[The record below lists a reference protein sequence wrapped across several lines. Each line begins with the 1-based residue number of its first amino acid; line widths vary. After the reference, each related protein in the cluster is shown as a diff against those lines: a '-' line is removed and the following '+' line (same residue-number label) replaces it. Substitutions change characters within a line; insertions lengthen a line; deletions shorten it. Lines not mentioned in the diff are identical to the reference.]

1 MLYGFYSQFI
11 KDGTASSA
19 RFSFYSH
26 NGTHLP
32 SWKEA
37 QTSPHGETT
46 RRGCVRA
53 FETGAAS
60 NTWEG
65 VPADNLQYPHDGV
78 KTLPHGSS
86 HEVTPTFTSSPLS
99 PRAETSQPPCVL
111 SRWLP
116 AESVSHS
123 VGGLFVCLLFF
134 HTAIVTTWKINS
146 GS

>member
-46 RRGCVRA
+46 RRGRVRA

-65 VPADNLQYPHDGV
+65 VPADNLQYPHDGSED
-78 KTLPHGSS
+78 TSTRIQPWS
-86 HEVTPTFTSSPLS
+86 HPNLHIFPAE
-99 PRAETSQPPCVL
+99 PRAQTSQPPCVL

-134 HTAIVTTWKINS
+134 HTAIVITWKINS

>member
-46 RRGCVRA
+46 RRGHVRA